1 MQFAGT
7 PLKSTLLFWIVFASM
22 TAFPGAAQQT
32 TDQPPKVE
40 SGQQQEHPRQQDSAG
55 TFKVNVNVVNL
66 YFVAKDKHGTL
77 APNLA
82 QDQFEV
88 LEDGKPQ
95 TIKYY
100 KADAIQPL
108 TLGLLVDTSGSEARM
123 LPVEQEVAAQFIG
136 TVLREKDLA
145 FLISF
150 DVNVDLMQ
158 DLTATSQDL
167 RTALRKTRI
176 NAGGGGGLPGMGG
189 GPIPQRHSRG
199 TLLYDAIYLA
209 SQEKLK
215 HEVGRKAMIIFTD
228 GDDEGSQTTLGQAIE
243 AAQKADTIVYVV
255 LVYDPRFIRGDREM
269 RRLCQETGGRVI
281 EVGTKPDKLK
291 KAMQEISDELRSQ
304 YYIGYT
310 PTDVNADGGFRKVE
324 IHTKSEE
331 YRVQARK
338 GYYAP
343 KN

>member
-7 PLKSTLLFWIVFASM
+7 PLKSTLLFWVVFVSM

-32 TDQPPKVE
+32 TDQSPNIEPGHHQDE
-40 SGQQQEHPRQQDSAG
+40 PRQQDSAG

-66 YFVAKDKHGTL
+66 YFVTKDKHGTL
-77 APNLA
+77 VPNLP

-88 LEDGKPQ
+88 LENGKPQ

-100 KADAIQPL
+100 KADANQPL
-108 TLGLLVDTSGSEARM
+108 TMGLLVDTSGSEERM
-123 LPVEQEVAAQFIG
+123 LSVEQEVAGQFIG

-167 RTALRKTRI
+167 RAALRKTRI
-176 NAGGGGGLPGMGG
+176 NTGGGGGLPGMGG
-189 GPIPQRHSRG
+189 GPVPQTRSRG

-209 SQEKLK
+209 SLEKLK

-228 GDDEGSQTTLGQAIE
+228 GDDEGSQTSLGQAIE

-281 EVGTKPDKLK
+281 EVGSKPDKLQ
-291 KAMQEISDELRSQ
+291 KALQEISDELRSQ

-310 PTDVNADGGFRKVE
+310 PTDVSADGGFRKVE
-324 IHTKSEE
+324 IHTKSGE

>member
-1 MQFAGT
+1 MQFVGM
-7 PLKSTLLFWIVFASM
+7 PLKSTLLLWVVFVSM
-22 TAFPGAAQQT
+22 TAFPGAAQQS
-32 TDQPPKVE
+32 TDESPKIE
-40 SGQQQEHPRQQDSAG
+40 SGQHQDQPRQQDSAG

-77 APNLA
+77 VPHLP
-82 QDQFEV
+82 QDQFEI

-100 KADAIQPL
+100 KADANQPL
-108 TLGLLVDTSGSEARM
+108 TMGLLVDTSGSESRM
-123 LPVEQEVAAQFIG
+123 LSVEQEVAGQFID
-136 TVLREKDLA
+136 TVIREKDLA

-158 DLTATSQDL
+158 DLTATNQDL
-167 RTALRKTRI
+167 RAALRKTRI
-176 NAGGGGGLPGMGG
+176 NNGGGGGLPGLGG
-189 GPIPQRHSRG
+189 GPIPQARTRG

-228 GDDEGSQTTLGQAIE
+228 GDDQGSQTTLGQAIE

-255 LVYDPRFIRGDREM
+255 LVYDPRFILGDREM

-281 EVGTKPDKLK
+281 EVGAKPEKLK
-291 KAMQEISDELRSQ
+291 KALQEISEELRSQ

-310 PTDVNADGGFRKVE
+310 PADVKADGGFRKVE
-324 IHTKSEE
+324 VHTKSEE